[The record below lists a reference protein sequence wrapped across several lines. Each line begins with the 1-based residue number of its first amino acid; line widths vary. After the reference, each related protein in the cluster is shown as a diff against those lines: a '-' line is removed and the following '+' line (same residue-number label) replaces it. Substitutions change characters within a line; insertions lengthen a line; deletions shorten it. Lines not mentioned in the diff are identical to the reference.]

1 MKSEALVILSPGF
14 AANEDDTVCLTPM
27 QTVVRA
33 LQAQYPSVQVII
45 ITFQYPFKTR
55 AYTWHNVKV
64 FSLGGKDWGKG
75 FRLITWGWA
84 VWRFSRLN
92 KLYHI
97 KGILTF
103 WLGECALVG
112 DYLSRTYRVK
122 HFIWLLG
129 QDARPGNR
137 FFNRIQP
144 KADNLIALSDFLHD
158 TFSKNY
164 HIDPRHT
171 IPLGVNPRLYGKA
184 AENRTIDLM
193 AAGSLIPLK
202 QYDVFV
208 ETVRY
213 LTYFIPNISA
223 VICGKGPEHHRL
235 QELINDYDLRNNIQ
249 LLGEVPHNEVI
260 GLMQQSRV
268 FLHPSCYEGFGS
280 VITEALY
287 AGAHVVSFYSPM
299 HAIAAHHHVVD
310 RIPTMQQKVLRLLK
324 DETLDH
330 EPVLLFS
337 ADDIAKRVMSLYEQT
352 PMITLLRSRAIH
364 SKDKVLSK

>member
-33 LQAQYPSVQVII
+33 LQEQYPSVQVII

-55 AYTWHNVKV
+55 AYTWYKVKI

-75 FRLITWGWA
+75 FRLITWSRA
-84 VWRFSRLN
+84 VWRFSQLN

-97 KGILTF
+97 KGILSF

-112 DYLSRTYRVK
+112 DYLCRTYGVK

-164 HIDPRHT
+164 DVNPRYT
-171 IPLGVNPRLYGKA
+171 IPLGINPHLYGKPPQR
-184 AENRTIDLM
+184 RTIDLLGV
-193 AAGSLIPLK
+193 GSLIPLK
-202 QYDVFV
+202 QYEVFA

-213 LTYFIPNISA
+213 LAYFMPNINA
-223 VICGKGPEHHRL
+223 VICGKGPERQGL
-235 QELINDYDLRNNIQ
+235 QQLINDYGLQNNIR
-249 LLGEVPHNEVI
+249 LLGEVPHEEVI
-260 GLMQQSRV
+260 GLMQQSRIL
-268 FLHPSCYEGFGS
+268 LHPSCYEGFGS
-280 VITEALY
+280 VIMEALY
-287 AGAHVVSFYSPM
+287 AGAHVVSFHSPL
-299 HAIAAHHHVVD
+299 HIIAAHHHVVD
-310 RIPTMQQKVLRLLK
+310 HIPAMQQKALQLLK
-324 DETLDH
+324 DTALDH

-337 ADDIAKRVMSLYEQT
+337 ADDIANRVMSLYEQT
-352 PMITLLRSRAIH
+352 SIITLLRSRAIH
-364 SKDKVLSK
+364 LEDKVLSK